1 MIKRSVIL
9 AMIIALYSTTS
20 HAVPKD
26 EEYSL
31 CLSKTATDAGIT
43 ACMKEEIE
51 VVKTEISNT
60 KKDLQYILRNQK
72 GTDIKDFDIM
82 EKKFNSYAQSY
93 CLYNTIAMQ
102 GRGYSN
108 DYLKSECE
116 LNMYL
121 RYYRNLKVIYN
132 ITMTDIQG

>member
-1 MIKRSVIL
+1 MVKRSVLL

-20 HAVPKD
+20 HAIPND
-26 EEYSL
+26 AEYSL
-31 CLSKTATDAGIT
+31 CLSRTSTDAGIT

-51 VVKTEISNT
+51 VVKTEILNT
-60 KKDLQYILRNQK
+60 KKDLQYLLHNQK
-72 GTDIKDFDIM
+72 GIDTKDIDLM
-82 EKKFNSYAQSY
+82 EKKFNGYAQSY
-93 CLYNTIAMQ
+93 CTYNTMAKQ

-121 RYYRNLKVIYN
+121 RYYRNIKAIYGM
-132 ITMTDIQG
+132 IMTDIQG